1 MVNIAAGAAYGTA
14 KAGATIAASGVFG
27 PNIIMT
33 ALLPVIMAG
42 ILAIYGLVVAVFIST
57 SRKHQSCIT
66 SEFCSGSN
74 DRISVIHVRLML
86 ILSLI
91 LFFLAEH
98 CILVPV
104 WLWAVVDLHLV
115 SQLALLGMLGF
126 VDI

>member
-57 SRKHQSCIT
+57 SRKHQPCT
-66 SEFCSGSN
+66 PSEFCSGSN
-74 DRISVIHVRLML
+74 NRISVIHVRLML

-115 SQLALLGMLGF
+115 SQLELLGMLGF